1 MALAHLSVATIDS
14 PQFINLQPLDI
25 NPLMSSCQIKVMYLG
40 QNDNGTAIYKET
52 ATEMAKTLRGAPI
65 VGYYRQ
71 EKEDFTD
78 HGRKITIDDEGIHF
92 DCMTKPY
99 GFVSPDAEVWFQKFK
114 ETNRNGEQVVNEYLM
129 TTGYLWT
136 GQFPQAQ
143 DAIDND
149 RPQSMEIDQNSV
161 KGEWTKEASSDLQF
175 FIINSGI
182 FSKLCILGNDT
193 EPCFEGAGI
202 GKNLTTFSK
211 DVDDNFRQ
219 TLYSMM
225 QDLQFALKGGSQ
237 VAKEN
242 ITPNSAGEPTVQVDE
257 EKEVSTSF
265 TAEETKE
272 TQVEFVQKKE
282 EEQNDSKEEQNDSK
296 EEQNDSK
303 EENNSEDESDEK
315 EDDEKKKKNSLEL
328 ETKYAELENK
338 FNELQASY
346 SSLETE
352 LNSLREFKANA
363 ERTEKQNL
371 INEFS
376 MLSDE
381 DKKDVVDNIDTYSL
395 SEIKSKLAVICFD
408 KKVNFNLTESSE
420 NKESM
425 KEEKE
430 VVTTFNLDVKDTTP
444 DWVKAVKENM

>member
-282 EEQNDSKEEQNDSK
+282 EDEEDSK

-315 EDDEKKKKNSLEL
+315 EDDEKKKKYSLEL

-381 DKKDVVDNIDTYSL
+381 DKKDVVDNIDNYSL